1 MRRDNAATT
10 HGESKAVVQ
19 MKDQPPTLPQSLKT
33 PAQIRPAPP
42 DADML
47 GGLQSG
53 IQETRL

>member
-19 MKDQPPTLPQSLKT
+19 MKDQPPALPQSLKT
-33 PAQIRPAPP
+33 PAQIRPAPSA
-42 DADML
+42 ADML